1 MVKPVLCKG
10 VIMTLGLGVSLAAA
24 AQTLPSDAGKT
35 PAVPIA
41 GDNSD
46 ADGDELT
53 LKEEN
58 LYGTD
63 PYKADTD
70 GDGLRDGTEIALELN
85 PLARQTFEGF
95 DDAELDS
102 DEDGYSNL
110 EEQNRGYG
118 PADPYDSPAM
128 PGWPRKDN
136 WADGS
141 ARWHRSGPE
150 EGP

>member
-1 MVKPVLCKG
+1 MAIPVMFNTG
-10 VIMTLGLGVSLAAA
+10 ITALGLGLSLAVAA
-24 AQTLPSDAGKT
+24 PPLPHNGDNSPT
-35 PAVPIA
+35 VSIV

-53 LKEEN
+53 RQEEN

-63 PYKADTD
+63 PDKADTD

-85 PLARQTFEGF
+85 PLAKQTQEGF
-95 DDAELDS
+95 DDTELDS

-110 EEQNRGYG
+110 EEQTRGYG

-141 ARWHRSGPE
+141 ARWHKSGPE
-150 EGP
+150 KGL